1 MKTKIIWI
9 CYCLAIMGQ
18 FAFSDDSEVHSTLR
32 GSFPGSG
39 LTFSPSL
46 REVLSPEAKAPLD
59 ALAALG
65 RQIPFAQRAEL
76 FAYMRHIH
84 GLGNAPISV
93 RVLKNDMMALLCRQT
108 YLPPELTDQLIFI
121 YRDLAQDI
129 VIRDY
134 ALQHLGELY
143 GRIDNPEEK
152 QRVKDVFWDAVEH
165 SDSSL
170 AGTGLLAL
178 QRMVS
183 TKITE
188 DYDRLTQAAVNI
200 IGDKNAALINR
211 ITALNL
217 GVVGQSPAVQAIA
230 ADILRNQSAEECLRM
245 AAQAVIRLNSKSES
259 QSTANP

>member
-1 MKTKIIWI
+1 M
-9 CYCLAIMGQ
+9 
-18 FAFSDDSEVHSTLR
+18 
-32 GSFPGSG
+32 
-39 LTFSPSL
+39 
-46 REVLSPEAKAPLD
+46 
-59 ALAALG
+59 
-65 RQIPFAQRAEL
+65 
-76 FAYMRHIH
+76 
-84 GLGNAPISV
+84 
-93 RVLKNDMMALLCRQT
+93 
-108 YLPPELTDQLIFI
+108 
-121 YRDLAQDI
+121 
-129 VIRDY
+129 
-134 ALQHLGELY
+134 
-143 GRIDNPEEK
+143 
-152 QRVKDVFWDAVEH
+152 
-165 SDSSL
+165 